1 VTEPAPQ
8 RPVPG
13 PPRPVPGPVPG
24 APAAHTAHDAAAT
37 GTAPSAGAAPFAGT
51 SPFAGTAPSVDT
63 PSPFADLDA
72 RPVAEHVAVYEA
84 EHERL
89 QRELST
95 IDQL

>member
-1 VTEPAPQ
+1 M
-8 RPVPG
+8 PG
-13 PPRPVPGPVPG
+13 SGPRTRETG
-24 APAAHTAHDAAAT
+24 DT
-37 GTAPSAGAAPFAGT
+37 GTRVTVAAPDGSRFT
-51 SPFAGTAPSVDT
+51 
-63 PSPFADLDA
+63 DLPD

>member
-1 VTEPAPQ
+1 MSQPDRP

-13 PPRPVPGPVPG
+13 PPRG
-24 APAAHTAHDAAAT
+24 APSGSSVAPTPGGRDGGTGESPARHDPAPTTPAA
-37 GTAPSAGAAPFAGT
+37 GPPFAGL
-51 SPFAGTAPSVDT
+51 AE
-63 PSPFADLDA
+63 
-72 RPVAEHVAVYEA
+72 RPVAEHVGVYEA

>member
-1 VTEPAPQ
+1 VTDAAQQ

-13 PPRPVPGPVPG
+13 PPRPAPGPEV
-24 APAAHTAHDAAAT
+24 AAA
-37 GTAPSAGAAPFAGT
+37 FAHL
-51 SPFAGTAPSVDT
+51 AEW
-63 PSPFADLDA
+63 
-72 RPVAEHVAVYEA
+72 PVAEHVAVYEA

>member
-1 VTEPAPQ
+1 V
-8 RPVPG
+8 
-13 PPRPVPGPVPG
+13 
-24 APAAHTAHDAAAT
+24 AAD
-37 GTAPSAGAAPFAGT
+37 
-51 SPFAGTAPSVDT
+51 SPFAGLAG
-63 PSPFADLDA
+63 

>member
-1 VTEPAPQ
+1 MVTDPAQ
-8 RPVPG
+8 A
-13 PPRPVPGPVPG
+13 RPVPGPVRPSPG
-24 APAAHTAHDAAAT
+24 PA
-37 GTAPSAGAAPFAGT
+37 GPIPGPSGVVGPGGSPGDGGAARVAEVPPFAGL
-51 SPFAGTAPSVDT
+51 AE
-63 PSPFADLDA
+63 

>member
-1 VTEPAPQ
+1 VTEPAQQ

-13 PPRPVPGPVPG
+13 PPRAVPGPP
-24 APAAHTAHDAAAT
+24 APPV
-37 GTAPSAGAAPFAGT
+37 PSAAPTPPAVPEG
-51 SPFAGTAPSVDT
+51 SPFAGL
-63 PSPFADLDA
+63 ADL
-72 RPVAEHVAVYEA
+72 PVAEHVAVYEA

>member
-1 VTEPAPQ
+1 VTDPASP

-13 PPRPVPGPVPG
+13 PPRGVPGPP
-24 APAAHTAHDAAAT
+24 APASQDGTAAAP
-37 GTAPSAGAAPFAGT
+37 GVSAG
-51 SPFAGTAPSVDT
+51 SPFAGL
-63 PSPFADLDA
+63 AD

>member
-1 VTEPAPQ
+1 MSDLSRPH
-8 RPVPG
+8 PVPG
-13 PPRPVPGPVPG
+13 PPRPVPGPPRTPAA
-24 APAAHTAHDAAAT
+24 APAPAEVY
-37 GTAPSAGAAPFAGT
+37 AGLAE
-51 SPFAGTAPSVDT
+51 
-63 PSPFADLDA
+63 

>member
-1 VTEPAPQ
+1 VRAGPGTA
-8 RPVPG
+8 VP
-13 PPRPVPGPVPG
+13 
-24 APAAHTAHDAAAT
+24 DAT
-37 GTAPSAGAAPFAGT
+37 GADTTGPARTAGT
-51 SPFAGTAPSVDT
+51 DRSPFAGLAE
-63 PSPFADLDA
+63 

>member
-1 VTEPAPQ
+1 VTDPAAPS
-8 RPVPG
+8 PVPG
-13 PPRPVPGPVPG
+13 PPRPGPPRPGPPRPG
-24 APAAHTAHDAAAT
+24 ATAD
-37 GTAPSAGAAPFAGT
+37 GGGGP
-51 SPFAGTAPSVDT
+51 SPFAGL
-63 PSPFADLDA
+63 AD

>member
-1 VTEPAPQ
+1 VPV
-8 RPVPG
+8 RP
-13 PPRPVPGPVPG
+13 PVPG
-24 APAAHTAHDAAAT
+24 AR
-37 GTAPSAGAAPFAGT
+37 GTARLGTTPPGTTGPDSTGPGTTGPASRDGSRFAGL
-51 SPFAGTAPSVDT
+51 AE
-63 PSPFADLDA
+63 

>member
-1 VTEPAPQ
+1 MPSRPEGEEETVTDLVPSH
-8 RPVPG
+8 PVPG
-13 PPRPVPGPVPG
+13 PPRPVSVPD
-24 APAAHTAHDAAAT
+24 T
-37 GTAPSAGAAPFAGT
+37 SGT
-51 SPFAGTAPSVDT
+51 SPFDG
-63 PSPFADLDA
+63 LDD